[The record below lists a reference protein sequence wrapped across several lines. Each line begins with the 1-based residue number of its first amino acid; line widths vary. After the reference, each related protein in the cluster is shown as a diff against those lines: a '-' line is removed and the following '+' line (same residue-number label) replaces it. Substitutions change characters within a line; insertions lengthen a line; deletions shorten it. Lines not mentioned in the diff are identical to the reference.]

1 MTMEKTVIAIFNYS
15 ADAQEAVNRLL
26 NEGLT
31 RDNIDVSYNTANETQ
46 ENKEYGATY
55 KQDNNESGISR
66 FFKSL
71 FGNDDEA
78 DVYTKVAGKNS
89 SIVTVYA
96 KSEEEAERAAEI
108 LDEAGA
114 IDVDDEAIKHG
125 YNSKVGTGKE
135 TMDSRSGNDSTSIP
149 VIEENVQ
156 IGKREVETGG
166 SRLKSRIV
174 EHPVEEHLRL
184 REEYVTVERNPVDR
198 KATTEDLQNFQESE
212 IELVEH
218 AEVPVVSKEAR
229 VVEEVKLNKEVQ
241 HRDEKIKETVRKT
254 EVEVEN
260 IEKKKEGNKRNKMD
274 SGLTD

>member
-1 MTMEKTVIAIFNYS
+1 MEKTVIAIFNYS
-15 ADAQEAVNRLL
+15 AEAQEAVNKLV

-31 RDNIDVSYNTANETQ
+31 RDNIDVSYGNAGDTQGNT
-46 ENKEYGATY
+46 EYGANY
-55 KQDNNESGISR
+55 KQDDNESGISR

-71 FGNDDEA
+71 FGNNDEA

-89 SIVTVYA
+89 SVVTVHA
-96 KSEEEAERAAEI
+96 KSDEEAGRAAEI
-108 LDEAGA
+108 LDDAGA
-114 IDVDDEAIKHG
+114 LDVDDEAIKYG
-125 YNSKVGTGKE
+125 YNSNRGMTGKE
-135 TMDSRSGNDSTSIP
+135 TMDSRSGGDSTSIP

-156 IGKREVETGG
+156 IGKRGVETGG

-198 KATTEDLQNFQESE
+198 KATTEDLQNFQERE
-212 IELVEH
+212 IELIEH

-274 SGLTD
+274 NGLTD

>member
-1 MTMEKTVIAIFNYS
+1 MEKTVIAIFNYS
-15 ADAQEAVNRLL
+15 AEAQEAANRLV
-26 NEGLT
+26 NEGLS

-46 ENKEYGATY
+46 GNKEYGANY
-55 KQDNNESGISR
+55 KQDNNESGIGR

-96 KSEEEAERAAEI
+96 KSDEEAERAAEI

-114 IDVDDEAIKHG
+114 IDVDDEAIKYG
-125 YNSKVGTGKE
+125 YNSNRGMTGKE

-184 REEYVTVERNPVDR
+184 REEHVTVERNPVDR
-198 KATTEDLQNFQESE
+198 KATTEDLQNFQEGE
-212 IELVEH
+212 IELIEH

-241 HRDEKIKETVRKT
+241 HRDEKIKETARKT

-260 IEKKKEGNKRNKMD
+260 IEKKKEGSKRNKMD
-274 SGLTD
+274 IGLTD

>member
-1 MTMEKTVIAIFNYS
+1 MEKTVIAIFNYS
-15 ADAQEAVNRLL
+15 ADAQEAVNRLV
-26 NEGLT
+26 NAGLT

-46 ENKEYGATY
+46 ENKEYGANF
-55 KQDNNESGISR
+55 KQGNNESGISR

-78 DVYTKVAGKNS
+78 NVYTKVAGKNS

-125 YNSKVGTGKE
+125 YNSKMGTGKE

-184 REEYVTVERNPVDR
+184 REEYVTVERSPVDR

-260 IEKKKEGNKRNKMD
+260 IEKKKRG
-274 SGLTD
+274 